1 MAHHKSALKRIRQ
14 TAVRSERN
22 RAGRSRVKH
31 VVRDFRDAAANKEDG
46 LAASLNETIATLS
59 KAASKGIIPAKRAS
73 RKIGRLTRLFNASQA

>member
-14 TAVRSERN
+14 TADREARN

-31 VVRDFRDAAANKEDG
+31 SVRAFREAVENKSEN
-46 LAASLNETIATLS
+46 LSASLNETIATLS
-59 KAASKGIIPAKRAS
+59 KAASKGVIPAKRAS